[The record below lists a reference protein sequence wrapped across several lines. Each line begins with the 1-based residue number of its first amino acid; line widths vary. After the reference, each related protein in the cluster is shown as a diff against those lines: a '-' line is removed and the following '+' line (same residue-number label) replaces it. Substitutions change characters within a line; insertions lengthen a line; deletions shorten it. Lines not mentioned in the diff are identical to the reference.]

1 MIRQDFSRIDSKRR
15 AKLSHRKKPL
25 EAPKFRNLNYS
36 HRLNFYIIPPTGE
49 ITLEQFEQWA
59 IDRLRVLAEFEA
71 CSFRNKSP
79 TEIAAHMK
87 PILDKYLP
95 LASSNSN
102 STNLYIERQKDHYSH
117 FILRLAFS
125 STEDLRRRFSR
136 VETMLF
142 RLRFQTD
149 NLKER
154 QAFVESLNLDWEVVN
169 DEEKLNLADKLRA
182 AGGGY
187 PKRIQDESYFKVNW
201 ERVPELI
208 ETRRS
213 LVQEGMA
220 YVPSREQLSIVVA
233 EFTSHLD
240 KALLMTSR
248 ALPRLDEDDR
258 ITPVLTHLSQ
268 NFTTPD
274 ASYSTLSAPPLGA
287 DITARNI
294 DSLSASFPLCMQH
307 LHRSLRRD
315 SHLKYYGRL
324 QYSLFL
330 KGIGLNLEES
340 LQFWRSSFDKIT
352 DDIFNKEYRYNVR
365 YAYGDVGGDGNRR
378 GHGSTPFSC
387 QRILTE
393 HAPGTGEAHGCP
405 YRHFS
410 VDNLLALLRDVG
422 IQDQETLIGVK
433 EDKEKTK
440 YHLACN
446 RVFEYVHRSQIKK
459 VRNQGTWDTAQ
470 LETIVHPNEYF
481 KRSYLLKQIGKP
493 RPEETEKVDD

>member
-15 AKLSHRKKPL
+15 AKLSYRKKPL
-25 EAPKFRNLNYS
+25 EAPKFQTLSYS
-36 HRLNFYIIPPTGE
+36 HRLNFYIIPPTGD

-59 IDRLRVLAEFEA
+59 IDRLRVLSEFEA

-79 TEIAAHMK
+79 TETAAHMK

-102 STNLYIERQKDHYSH
+102 STNLHAERQKDHYSH

-149 NLKER
+149 NVKER

-169 DEEKLNLADKLRA
+169 DEEKFNLADKLRA

-201 ERVPELI
+201 ERVPELV

-213 LVQEGMA
+213 LIQGGMA

-258 ITPVLTHLSQ
+258 ITPILTHLSK

-274 ASYSTLSAPPLGA
+274 ASYSTFSDTPLGT
-287 DITARNI
+287 DISARNI
-294 DSLSASFPLCMQH
+294 DALSASFPLCMQH

-340 LQFWRSSFDKIT
+340 LQFWRSSFNKIT
-352 DDIFNKEYRYNVR
+352 DDVFNKEYRYNVR

-378 GHGSTPFSC
+378 GRGSTPFSC

-410 VDNLLALLRDVG
+410 VDNLLALLRDMG
-422 IQDQETLIGVK
+422 IQDQETLKGVK

-459 VRNQGTWDTAQ
+459 VRSEGTWDAAQ

-481 KRSYLLKQIGKP
+481 KRSYLLKKMGKP
-493 RPEETEKVDD
+493 LTEEIEK